1 MKPEKLILSAFGSY
15 AGRTEIDFTVQT
27 GGLFLITGDTGAGK
41 TTIFDA
47 ITYALYGEASGGG
60 RSGAMMRSQYAKSVT
75 ETYVEF
81 SFLYAGEAYRVR
93 RNPEY
98 KIVKEL
104 KNGKLREQKVPAGVE
119 LTLPD
124 GTVYPEKRSQTDAK
138 IEELIGLTK
147 EQFTQTA
154 MIAQGDFLKLL
165 YAKSDDRKKIFSK
178 LFHTDAYWRIQENLK
193 RRSLEMDRLLA
204 ENERAAE
211 QERARVILP
220 REELKELP
228 LPEAVEQIGIRE
240 RELTA
245 LQENVREEIRRL
257 TAAISKAKEVNE
269 LFEGL
274 RDCEQQVQKL
284 KEEEPVEARRKE
296 QLEAAAR
303 AERVH
308 VKELRCNERLD
319 ERRQSDETV
328 ERMKRLIAEEKEAHD
343 RQEQDF
349 NTLKTQSADAAEA
362 DAEKMLR
369 IREQLPV
376 YERLGE
382 AVEQERQAKQ
392 AYESAKQYYERAVR
406 EGASRLLAEKN
417 RQLLLEEKYVSAA
430 KAWERASAR
439 STEASAE
446 YERVYQLFLKEQAGI
461 LAQNLR
467 EAEPCPVC
475 GSLTHPHPAS
485 LAENAVSEAAVKA
498 AKEQREQA
506 ETARDA
512 AYQEFDGQKSAAAE
526 QELRLEQAKQ
536 QFLALA
542 GDACGD
548 GEKELYTFAAQ
559 QAAEEPAAKKRFLT
573 ERGRQAERFSREGKK
588 HSGETGEA
596 VDRLKLEA
604 LKRDWEEGQRETA
617 RIRAELSYE
626 TKERAEEALQQL
638 TDEADRRT
646 KRLADAEEALQK
658 KKEDISRQ
666 EGMLTQEQ
674 TKNAGLVQECL
685 ELEKEYRQA
694 LRDAGF
700 SSEEAYYEAFLTES
714 GRETLVQQSE
724 AYVRN
729 RVESEGRLLTMQK
742 LTEGKQEIGILAW
755 ETELEAQKQRQQ
767 ELHEEIL
774 AMHTAYETDAK
785 VVERCREYFA
795 AHERLDAENQVL
807 KRLYC
812 TADGR
817 LAGSA
822 KIDFETYVQ
831 RRYFR
836 QVIYEA
842 NRRLLT
848 MSGHQFMLKLKETE
862 NSGRKSN
869 EGLDLSVYSLVTD
882 SERDIRTLSGGE
894 SFLAAL
900 AMALGL
906 SDIAIR
912 KAGAVHLDMMFID
925 EGFGTLDAQS
935 RKQAIEVLSQLAG
948 SERLVG
954 IISHVTELKEQIEHR
969 LYVTRTENGSEAVWE
984 E

>member
-60 RSGAMMRSQYAKSVT
+60 KSGAMMRSQYAKSVT

-81 SFLYAGEAYRVR
+81 FFLYAGEAYRVR

-138 IEELIGLTK
+138 IEELIGLSK

-193 RRSLEMDRLLA
+193 RRSFEMDRVLA

-228 LPEAVEQIGIRE
+228 LPEAVEQIGTWE
-240 RELTA
+240 KELTA
-245 LQENVREEIRRL
+245 SQETVREEIRRL

-274 RDCEQQVQKL
+274 RACEQQVQKL

-296 QLEAAAR
+296 QLEAAVR

-328 ERMKRLIAEEKEAHD
+328 ERMKSLIAEEKEAHG

-349 NTLKTQSADAAEA
+349 NTLKMQSADAAEA

-382 AVEQERQAKQ
+382 AVEREQQAKQ
-392 AYESAKQYYERAVR
+392 AYESAQYYERAVR

-417 RQLLLEEKYVSAA
+417 GQLLLEEKYTSAA
-430 KAWERASAR
+430 KTWERASAR
-439 STEASAE
+439 SAEASAE

-506 ETARDA
+506 ETARDT
-512 AYQEFDGQKSAAAE
+512 AYQEFDRQKSAAAE

-588 HSGETGEA
+588 HPGETGEA
-596 VDRLKLEA
+596 VDRLKLES
-604 LKRDWEEGQRETA
+604 LKRDWEEDQRETA
-617 RIRAELSYE
+617 RIRAELSFE

-646 KRLADAEEALQK
+646 KRLADAEETLQK
-658 KKEDISRQ
+658 K
-666 EGMLTQEQ
+666 
-674 TKNAGLVQECL
+674 
-685 ELEKEYRQA
+685 
-694 LRDAGF
+694 
-700 SSEEAYYEAFLTES
+700 
-714 GRETLVQQSE
+714 
-724 AYVRN
+724 
-729 RVESEGRLLTMQK
+729 
-742 LTEGKQEIGILAW
+742 
-755 ETELEAQKQRQQ
+755 
-767 ELHEEIL
+767 
-774 AMHTAYETDAK
+774 
-785 VVERCREYFA
+785 
-795 AHERLDAENQVL
+795 
-807 KRLYC
+807 
-812 TADGR
+812 
-817 LAGSA
+817 
-822 KIDFETYVQ
+822 
-831 RRYFR
+831 
-836 QVIYEA
+836 
-842 NRRLLT
+842 
-848 MSGHQFMLKLKETE
+848 
-862 NSGRKSN
+862 
-869 EGLDLSVYSLVTD
+869 
-882 SERDIRTLSGGE
+882 
-894 SFLAAL
+894 
-900 AMALGL
+900 
-906 SDIAIR
+906 
-912 KAGAVHLDMMFID
+912 
-925 EGFGTLDAQS
+925 
-935 RKQAIEVLSQLAG
+935 
-948 SERLVG
+948 
-954 IISHVTELKEQIEHR
+954 
-969 LYVTRTENGSEAVWE
+969 
-984 E
+984 

>member
-1 MKPEKLILSAFGSY
+1 MIILI
-15 AGRTEIDFTVQT
+15 
-27 GGLFLITGDTGAGK
+27 
-41 TTIFDA
+41 
-47 ITYALYGEASGGG
+47 
-60 RSGAMMRSQYAKSVT
+60 
-75 ETYVEF
+75 
-81 SFLYAGEAYRVR
+81 
-93 RNPEY
+93 
-98 KIVKEL
+98 
-104 KNGKLREQKVPAGVE
+104 
-119 LTLPD
+119 
-124 GTVYPEKRSQTDAK
+124 
-138 IEELIGLTK
+138 
-147 EQFTQTA
+147 
-154 MIAQGDFLKLL
+154 
-165 YAKSDDRKKIFSK
+165 
-178 LFHTDAYWRIQENLK
+178 
-193 RRSLEMDRLLA
+193 
-204 ENERAAE
+204 AE

-245 LQENVREEIRRL
+245 SQETVREEIRRL

-274 RDCEQQVQKL
+274 RACEQQVQKL

-308 VKELRCNERLD
+308 VKELRCNERLN
-319 ERRQSDETV
+319 ERRQSDGMV
-328 ERMKRLIAEEKEAHD
+328 ERLKRLVAEEKDACD

-349 NTLKTQSADAAEA
+349 KKLKMQNADAAEA

-382 AVEQERQAKQ
+382 AVEREQQAKQ

-417 RQLLLEEKYVSAA
+417 GQLLLEEKYASAA
-430 KAWERASAR
+430 KTWERASAR
-439 STEASAE
+439 SAEASAE

-588 HSGETGEA
+588 HPGETGEA
-596 VDRLKLEA
+596 VDRLKLES
-604 LKRDWEEGQRETA
+604 LKRDWEEDQRETA
-617 RIRAELSYE
+617 RIRAELSFE

-646 KRLADAEEALQK
+646 KRLADAEETLQK

-700 SSEEAYYEAFLTES
+700 SSEEAYHEAFLTES

-724 AYVRN
+724 TYARN
-729 RVESEGRLLTMQK
+729 RVESEGRLLTMQR

-785 VVERCREYFA
+785 VMERCREYFA

>member
-81 SFLYAGEAYRVR
+81 SFLYAGESYRVR

-138 IEELIGLTK
+138 IEELIGLSK

-193 RRSLEMDRLLA
+193 RRSFEMDRVLA

-228 LPEAVEQIGIRE
+228 LPEAVEQIGTWE
-240 RELTA
+240 KELTA
-245 LQENVREEIRRL
+245 SQETVREEIRRL

-274 RDCEQQVQKL
+274 RACEQQVQKL

-296 QLEAAAR
+296 QLEAAVR

-328 ERMKRLIAEEKEAHD
+328 ERMKSLIAEEKEAHG

-349 NTLKTQSADAAEA
+349 NTLKMQSADAAEA

-382 AVEQERQAKQ
+382 AVEREQQAKQ

-417 RQLLLEEKYVSAA
+417 RQLLLEEKYASAA

-446 YERVYQLFLKEQAGI
+446 YEHVYQLFLKEQAGI

-588 HSGETGEA
+588 HPGETGEA
-596 VDRLKLEA
+596 VDRLKLES
-604 LKRDWEEGQRETA
+604 LKRDWEEDQRETA
-617 RIRAELSYE
+617 RIRAELSFE

-646 KRLADAEEALQK
+646 KRLADAEETLQK

-694 LRDAGF
+694 LRDVGF
-700 SSEEAYYEAFLTES
+700 SSEEAYHEAFLTES

-724 AYVRN
+724 TYVRN
-729 RVESEGRLLTMQK
+729 RVESEGRLLTMQR

-767 ELHEEIL
+767 ELHEKIL

-795 AHERLDAENQVL
+795 THERLDAENQVL

-869 EGLDLSVYSLVTD
+869 EGLDLAVYSLVTD